1 LARQIIVMSAAF
13 NPPST
18 EGHPRRVLN
27 ARPLLRGYLH
37 GGAAVVAALG
47 GTYLVVLS
55 SGDRPRQLSMLVYG
69 AGLTLLFAFSAV
81 YHLRAWAPVPG
92 AILRR
97 IDHANIFVLIA
108 ATYTPLA
115 FNMFSGWWRIGIL
128 GAAWGA
134 ALVGVGAAVTG
145 VQLHRWARAGLYVAM
160 GWIALPALGQMSE
173 ALPGP
178 AIGLL
183 ITGGVLYS
191 ASALFYAGRWPDP
204 WPRVF
209 GYHEVFHLLTI
220 AAAVAFYVVV
230 LVYVLPAPRP

>member
-1 LARQIIVMSAAF
+1 M
-13 NPPST
+13 P
-18 EGHPRRVLN
+18 VLSG
-27 ARPLLRGYLH
+27 RPLLRGYLH
-37 GGAAVVAALG
+37 AGAAVAAALG
-47 GTYLVVLS
+47 GTYLLVLS

-81 YHLRAWAPVPG
+81 YHLRAWGPVRG
-92 AILRR
+92 TILRR

-134 ALVGVGAAVTG
+134 ALVGVGTAVAG
-145 VQLHRWARAGLYVAM
+145 VHLHRWARAGLYVGM
-160 GWIALPALGQMSE
+160 GWIALAALGQISN
-173 ALPGP
+173 ALPWP

-183 ITGGVLYS
+183 IIGGVLYS
-191 ASALFYAGRWPDP
+191 AGAFFYAGRWPNP

>member
-1 LARQIIVMSAAF
+1 MS
-13 NPPST
+13 
-18 EGHPRRVLN
+18 

-37 GGAAVVAALG
+37 AAATVVAALG
-47 GTYLVVLS
+47 GTYLVILS
-55 SGDRPRQLSMLVYG
+55 SGDPPRQLSMLVYG

-81 YHLRAWAPVPG
+81 YHLRAWAPVRE

-115 FNMFSGWWRIGIL
+115 FNMFSAWWRVGIL
-128 GAAWGA
+128 GAVWGA
-134 ALVGVGAAVTG
+134 ALVGVAAAIAG
-145 VQLHRWARAGLYVAM
+145 VQLRRWVRAGVYVGM
-160 GWIALPALGQMSE
+160 GWMAVPAFGQMSP
-173 ALPGP
+173 ALPWS

-183 ITGGVLYS
+183 TTGGVLYS
-191 ASALFYAGRWPDP
+191 AGAMLYAGRWPDP

-220 AAAVAFYVVV
+220 AAAAAFYVLV

>member
-1 LARQIIVMSAAF
+1 V
-13 NPPST
+13 
-18 EGHPRRVLN
+18 
-27 ARPLLRGYLH
+27 
-37 GGAAVVAALG
+37 G

-69 AGLTLLFAFSAV
+69 AGLTVLFAVSAL
-81 YHLRAWAPVPG
+81 YHLHTWTPDRR

-108 ATYTPLA
+108 ATDTPLA
-115 FNMFSGWWRIGIL
+115 LNLLSGWWRVGIL
-128 GAAWGA
+128 GAVWGA
-134 ALVGVGAAVTG
+134 ALVGVVAAAAG
-145 VQLHRWARAGLYVAM
+145 MRLRRWVRAGLYVGM
-160 GWIALPALGQMSE
+160 GWIALAALGQISA
-173 ALPGP
+173 ALPWP

-191 ASALFYAGRWPDP
+191 AGALLYARRWPDP

-230 LVYVLPAPRP
+230 LLYVLPAPRP

>member
-1 LARQIIVMSAAF
+1 LPREIIVMRAPF
-13 NPPST
+13 DPPST
-18 EGHPRRVLN
+18 EEHPPRVSSV
-27 ARPLLRGYLH
+27 RPLLRGYLH
-37 GGAAVVAALG
+37 AGAAVVAALG

-69 AGLTLLFAFSAV
+69 ASLTLLFAFSAV
-81 YHLRAWAPVPG
+81 YHLRTWTPVRG

-108 ATYTPLA
+108 ATYTPIA
-115 FNMFSGWWRIGIL
+115 FNMFSGGWRVGIL

-145 VQLHRWARAGLYVAM
+145 VQLHRWVRAGLYVTM
-160 GWIALPALGQMSE
+160 GWIALPAFGQMSV

>member
-1 LARQIIVMSAAF
+1 M
-13 NPPST
+13 N
-18 EGHPRRVLN
+18 VLS

-37 GGAAVVAALG
+37 AGAAVVAALA
-47 GTYLVVLS
+47 GTYLVILS
-55 SGDRPRQLSMLVYG
+55 SGDGPRQLSMLVYG
-69 AGLTLLFAFSAV
+69 ASLTLLFAFSAV
-81 YHLRAWAPVPG
+81 YHLQTWAPVRG

-115 FNMFSGWWRIGIL
+115 FNMFAGSWRVGIL
-128 GAAWGA
+128 GAVWGA
-134 ALVGVGAAVTG
+134 ALVGVGAAVAG
-145 VQLHRWARAGLYVAM
+145 VQLRRGARAGLYVGM
-160 GWIALPALGQMSE
+160 GWSAVAALGQIPT
-173 ALPGP
+173 ALPWP

-183 ITGGVLYS
+183 TAGGVLYS
-191 ASALFYAGRWPDP
+191 AGALLYARRWPDP

>member
-1 LARQIIVMSAAF
+1 MAGVS
-13 NPPST
+13 S
-18 EGHPRRVLN
+18 

-37 GGAAVVAALG
+37 AGAAVAAALG
-47 GTYLVVLS
+47 SAYLIVLS
-55 SGDRPRQLSMLVYG
+55 NGDRPRQLSMLVYG
-69 AGLTLLFAFSAV
+69 AGLTLLFAVSAL
-81 YHLRAWAPVPG
+81 YHIPTWTPARRV
-92 AILRR
+92 ILRR

-115 FNMFSGWWRIGIL
+115 FNMLSGWWRVGIL

-134 ALVGVGAAVTG
+134 ALVGVGAAVAG
-145 VQLHRWARAGLYVAM
+145 VQLRRGTRAGLYVAM
-160 GWIALPALGQMSE
+160 GWIALAALGQIPA
-173 ALPGP
+173 ALPWP

-183 ITGGVLYS
+183 IAGGVLYS
-191 ASALFYAGRWPDP
+191 VGALLYARRWPDP

-230 LVYVLPAPRP
+230 LVYVLPAARP